1 MLPCHLRKPQ
11 PHSVRFTASSSGL
24 KVFWVV
30 GLGWI
35 YEGVKQEHTKPR
47 VMVQKVQEHI
57 LWPSLLSLRGWTCE
71 GLRECL

>member
-11 PHSVRFTASSSGL
+11 PNSVRFMASSSGL

-35 YEGVKQEHTKPR
+35 YEGVEQKHKAQGNGPKRPRTHT
-47 VMVQKVQEHI
+47 
-57 LWPSLLSLRGWTCE
+57 LALTSFSA
-71 GLRECL
+71 GLDV